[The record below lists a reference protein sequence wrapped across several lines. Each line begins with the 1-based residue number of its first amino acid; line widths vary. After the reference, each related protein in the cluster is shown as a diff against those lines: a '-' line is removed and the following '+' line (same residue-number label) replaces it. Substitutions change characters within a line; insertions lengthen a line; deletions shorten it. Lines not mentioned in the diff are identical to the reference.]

1 MFKILQQIIMNKYI
15 INIINFYRDKD
26 ENGINMKRKIEQQ
39 RNICLIIAQL
49 GFVFFV
55 GKLSK
60 GKKFLKIC

>member
-15 INIINFYRDKD
+15 INIMNFYRDKD

-55 GKLSK
+55 GK
-60 GKKFLKIC
+60 